1 MRRDSAESF
10 NSDDFVQGLNFSG
23 ITPGSHHSSIDSL
36 VGENDLTIHSQNDG
50 TFHSQNDG
58 TFHSQNDVTIHSQH
72 DGTLHSQLDHLQ
84 TSEEY
89 IPPQSRPEYETEMRR
104 RTNEQPA
111 SVVLP
116 SRKKST
122 ESVES
127 FEVIDTSEIQV
138 GMNKDNEQLAQ
149 DGSYIA
155 SGTAYMGKLFGYS

>member
-50 TFHSQNDG
+50 TS
-58 TFHSQNDVTIHSQH
+58 HSQNDVTIHSQH

>member
-23 ITPGSHHSSIDSL
+23 ITLGSHHSSIDSL

-50 TFHSQNDG
+50 TFHSQND
-58 TFHSQNDVTIHSQH
+58 VTI
-72 DGTLHSQLDHLQ
+72 HSQLDHLQ